1 MFKGL
6 FHGIASA
13 LKKCLAMTVKFFER
27 IKKMIYKG
35 STAVEDVYVGGA
47 QIGEVY
53 KGDELVYQSSKIKYA
68 GMSYVPAH
76 SDGQGGWADGDGA
89 QNAVRCLTLVLKN
102 GAAKAIPFALYG
114 DSVNLAPTDAQIAS
128 AVWVDGNY
136 TSAFDSGVF
145 DRNNSRWVPAQA
157 LGQQSGSVV
166 WMPATPPGRSVMNG
180 SLEVWGWPVTLNG
193 QYTNVMVENYNIV
206 VKGGVCYIY
215 YQDTL
220 VRKIR
225 AK

>member
-1 MFKGL
+1 MFK
-6 FHGIASA
+6 FI
-13 LKKCLAMTVKFFER
+13 KKIFER

-35 STAVEDVYVGGA
+35 NTAVEDVYVGGA

-76 SDGQGGWADGDGA
+76 ADGTQPTGWADGDGA
-89 QNAVRCLTLVLKN
+89 QSAVRCLTLVLKN
-102 GAAKAIPFALYG
+102 GAAKAIPFAVYG
-114 DSVNLAPTDAQIAS
+114 DSVNLAPTDAQIEG
-128 AVWVDGNY
+128 AVWVDGSY
-136 TSAFDSGVF
+136 TSAYNSGQY
-145 DRNNSRWVPAQA
+145 DRGNRRWVPAQA
-157 LGQQSGSVV
+157 LGQQSGAVV
-166 WMPATPPGRSVMNG
+166 WMPASGSGRTVLNG
-180 SLEVWGWPVTLNG
+180 SLQAWGWPVTLNG
-193 QYTNVMVENYNIV
+193 SYTNLMVENYNIV